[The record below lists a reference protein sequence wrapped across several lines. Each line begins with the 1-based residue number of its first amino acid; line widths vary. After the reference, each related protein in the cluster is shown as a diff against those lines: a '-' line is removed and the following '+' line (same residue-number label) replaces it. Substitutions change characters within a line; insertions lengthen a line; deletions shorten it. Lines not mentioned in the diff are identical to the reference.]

1 MEINSRNH
9 QFDSADNADIN
20 PRRRQLAH
28 AGRQMDR
35 WEAEQL
41 FEEDVRT
48 VLQMFRPNRRERL
61 LGWKEHRTGGTDFRV
76 TVSWSDRAEIAA
88 THGPLVVPKM
98 ADVIESLRA
107 GTPIA
112 DPKLDALANL
122 TRSAVQNGGLVDDSI
137 TNAFLA
143 AGYDNASI
151 LDVITA
157 IAQKTISNFTNHF
170 SHNEPDPAFAA
181 HAWSKPAAP

>member
-1 MEINSRNH
+1 MTE
-9 QFDSADNADIN
+9 F
-20 PRRRQLAH
+20 
-28 AGRQMDR
+28 
-35 WEAEQL
+35 
-41 FEEDVRT
+41 T
-48 VLQMFRPNRRERL
+48 VHTIETAPD
-61 LGWKEHRTGGTDFRV
+61 GAK
-76 TVSWSDRAEIAA
+76 
-88 THGPLVVPKM
+88 PLVEGATQKFGFTPNLVGVLAESPTALKAYLDVAGAVTQSSLTPTEQQVVLM
-98 ADVIESLRA
+98 TTSFENGCTYCMAAHSFVSTKSGVAADVIESLRA